1 VLDASAPDAAAHCR
15 AEAEA
20 RAQLAEANVQ
30 LERCRAVL
38 GDPSTLPPDAAQLAA
53 QLQAK
58 EEEARTLRMQ
68 VEQHAQVCLVSTCPL
83 PSSDGTAQAET
94 ASYAELDRLSAA
106 WEALD
111 KQVKSKV
118 FDLKAMEDRVLK
130 AGSDV
135 RAHFPCGREQVA
147 DEAQRAKLE
156 NKFFAAMRDKEAVE
170 NERKNL
176 ARNAE
181 KQTKV
186 IEKLTAVERSLQ
198 AQLVRRR
205 ALSSVSHCS
214 FANRPSM
221 TRQWKPMSKLKP
233 PSRRRLQASPTT
245 SPNGVLVP
253 KR

>member
-20 RAQLAEANVQ
+20 RAQLAEATVQ

-38 GDPSTLPPDAAQLAA
+38 GDLSTLPPDAAQLAT

-68 VEQHAQVCLVSTCPL
+68 VEQHAQVCVLSTCPRL
-83 PSSDGTAQAET
+83 SPKVTTQAET

-135 RAHFPCGREQVA
+135 RARFPCSRE

-198 AQLVRRR
+198 AQLVRHR
-205 ALSSVSHCS
+205 ALSSVSHCL

-221 TRQWKPMSKLKP
+221 TRQWKPTSRLKP
-233 PSRRRLQASPTT
+233 RSRRRLQASTTT
-245 SPNGVLVP
+245 SPNGVRVP

>member
-1 VLDASAPDAAAHCR
+1 VRLKSQLAANAGHEALLSFFMQGKDGDVSFVDDLQTRLACVIMSITPPTAGWLVCSASESRTAALEATLQVLDASAPDAAAHCR

-135 RAHFPCGREQVA
+135 RAHFPCGRE
-147 DEAQRAKLE
+147 RWRS
-156 NKFFAAMRDKEAVE
+156 AA
-170 NERKNL
+170 RK
-176 ARNAE
+176 AGE
-181 KQTKV
+181 
-186 IEKLTAVERSLQ
+186 
-198 AQLVRRR
+198 
-205 ALSSVSHCS
+205 
-214 FANRPSM
+214 
-221 TRQWKPMSKLKP
+221 
-233 PSRRRLQASPTT
+233 
-245 SPNGVLVP
+245 
-253 KR
+253 